1 MGDTVKII
9 PLGGFDRI
17 GMNMTVIEYNDSLIV
32 IDCGAS
38 FMDAFKYGID
48 TTIPNISYL
57 TQNIDKVKGIILTH
71 GHEDHIGAL
80 PFVIP
85 EINVPVYGTPLTI
98 ALASRKLNDCDIKK
112 YKAKVIRA
120 GNAITLG
127 DFRIEFIRSNH
138 SIPDSVMLAIY
149 TPVGIIVHTGDF
161 KIDYTPVNGEAVDL
175 KRLGM
180 IGYKGVLAVL
190 PDSTNA
196 ALSGSSKSEM
206 AVAETLISLF
216 DKCRHGRIFVSVFA
230 SNVDRVRQIIQL
242 AKENHRKVV
251 LQGELMIRILEEAD
265 KLGIISIPDG
275 ILISLNDISEYE
287 DDELLFITTG
297 NHGEAY
303 SYIADIAEDV
313 NDKLNIK
320 EGDNIIFS
328 SIVTSGFGNLFN
340 DIINKLSQKGANVYY
355 QDVHATGHACEEEIK
370 LLYNLLSPKY
380 VIPAHGEY
388 RLRKAAG
395 DIAVSTGI
403 DKDNVIY
410 INNGD
415 VLELNGERAVV
426 TDRVNCSEIYV
437 DGLLVSE
444 DGGAIVDLRSMM
456 AESGV
461 AFLSVCFD
469 SKSKLMT
476 APPKCTLVGVSDMML
491 KEMIER
497 EAMIIIGDCRSKN
510 IAISKMKSIIRQE
523 LKKIIRNRYTIS
535 PIIVVDLRSTV

>member
-17 GMNMTVIEYNDSLIV
+17 GMNMTVIEYNDSIIV

-426 TDRVNCSEIYV
+426 TDHVNCSEIYV

-461 AFLSVCFD
+461 VFLSVCFD

-510 IAISKMKSIIRQE
+510 IAISKMTSIIRQE
-523 LKKIIRNRYTIS
+523 LKEIIRNRYTIS